1 MLSIRREAKAG
12 FAEKQDILIT
22 VFPKQSGIEIE
33 LESKVQT
40 QYRAHIEALIRQT
53 IVEAGFDGVRV
64 VAQDQGA
71 WDYTIKARVLAALNR
86 AKSLSDEYGDDIEGA
101 IKDEIEGTIQREIQ
115 SEIECARDNS
125 NHVLSEEIKSPSD
138 NSSNVLVETEK
149 SSAVNSENALTETAK
164 ERLAR
169 SMMFVPGNTPKML
182 NSADVY
188 GADSLMFDIE
198 DSIFVDEKDSARLLV
213 AEMLKAI
220 PFRSETV
227 VRINHPTQTPF
238 GLDDLDVIVRA
249 KPNLIRLPKTEDVSE
264 VELVAHKIAEVE
276 QEMGWPEGAINIIV
290 AIESVKGL
298 YNVREICHGPRV
310 VGIALGA
317 EDYRADLRTG
327 KSKPAVELTL
337 ARQTILLAAR
347 EAGIRCIDTVFSDVK
362 DTEGFLEEVNY
373 IKSLGFDG
381 KSCIHP
387 TQVALAHKVFT
398 PSDKEIAYSVK
409 VLNAYADAVA
419 HNKGVLAVDGK
430 MIDKPIVVRAQR
442 IIDKARAAG
451 IKVQLASDTNGSIE
465 ASEACVQHISKKGK
479 VLASLEEAI
488 EKTGLADG
496 MTISFHHHFR
506 NGDYVMRLVMEAI
519 KARGIKDLTI
529 AASSLSP
536 CHEFLIDYIK
546 AGIVTAL
553 ETSGVRDE
561 LGKYVTY
568 NPKALKRPLVVR
580 SHGGRARAIVS
591 GELHIDVA
599 FMGAPTCDY
608 RGNFTG
614 STGKSACGSLG
625 YAMVDS
631 HYADTTVA
639 ITDNL
644 VDVVPHPSVPQ
655 TDVDYVVVVDEI
667 GDAEGIASGAI
678 GFAKSP
684 VQQKIA
690 ELAGQFLNEANII
703 KEGFAFQLGAGGA
716 SLTVA
721 KHIGDSLRAKGLT
734 AGFGIGGATGILT
747 GLLEEGLI
755 KAIYD
760 TQSFDTVAAHSLATN
775 PNHIEIS
782 ASMYANPWTDCMTNY
797 LDVVFLGATE
807 IDVNFNVNC
816 LTDSNGV
823 LMGASGGHSDTAEGA
838 KCTVITCPLTRGR
851 LPMIVDQV
859 QTVITPGSSVDVL
872 VTERGIAIN
881 PARIDLIEQLK
892 NSNLPIYTIQEL
904 QRLAH
909 DLVGVPETVKVSQ
922 DEGDVVAVVEERRGG
937 IGDKVRKPLR

>member
-1 MLSIRREAKAG
+1 MQQIKRAAQAG
-12 FAEKQDILIT
+12 FAEKQDILISVT
-22 VFPKQSGIEIE
+22 PIESGITVE
-33 LESKVQT
+33 LESNVQK
-40 QYRAHIEALIRQT
+40 QYGTHIVALIRET
-53 IVEAGFDGVRV
+53 IIDAGFDGVHV

-71 WDYTIKARVLAALNR
+71 WDYTIKARVLTALHRGFEETNSIM
-86 AKSLSDEYGDDIEGA
+86 AKSQSADTDTLS
-101 IKDEIEGTIQREIQ
+101 R
-115 SEIECARDNS
+115 NS
-125 NHVLSEEIKSPSD
+125 NMLSCNPSMVSSD
-138 NSSNVLVETEK
+138 FSDTVCVDSSNT
-149 SSAVNSENALTETAK
+149 LTEAAK
-164 ERLAR
+164 ARLAR

-198 DSIFVDEKDSARLLV
+198 DSIFVDEKDAARLLV
-213 AEMLKAI
+213 AEMLKSI
-220 PFRSETV
+220 PFTSETV

-238 GLDDLDVIVRA
+238 GLADLDAIVRA

-264 VELVAHKIAEVE
+264 VEIVARKIADVE
-276 QEMGWPEGAINIIV
+276 KEMGWPAGTINIIV

-310 VGIALGA
+310 IGIALGA

-362 DTEGFLEEVNY
+362 DTEGFVDEVTY

-387 TQVALAHKVFT
+387 SQVALAHQVFT

-419 HNKGVLAVDGK
+419 NNRGVLAVDGK

-451 IKVQLASDTNGSIE
+451 IKVELTNEVITAKAHDESTDTYQSDSSIKDDRGQMG
-465 ASEACVQHISKKGK
+465 ANRVAKGK
-479 VLASLEEAI
+479 VLTSLAEAI
-488 EKTGLADG
+488 EKTGLTDG

-506 NGDYVMRLVMEAI
+506 NGDYVMKLVMEAI
-519 KARGIKDLTI
+519 KVKGIKNLTI

-536 CHEFLIDYIK
+536 CHDFLIDYIED
-546 AGIVTAL
+546 GTVTAL
-553 ETSGVRDE
+553 ETSGVRAA
-561 LGKYVTY
+561 LGKYLTFH
-568 NPKALKRPLVVR
+568 PQALKRPLVVR
-580 SHGGRARAIVS
+580 SHGGRARAIVN
-591 GELHIDVA
+591 GDLHIDVA

-625 YAMVDS
+625 YAIVDS
-631 HYADTTVA
+631 RYAEKTVA

-667 GDAEGIASGAI
+667 GDAAGIASGAI

-690 ELAGQFLNEANII
+690 ELAGRFLNEADII

-721 KHIGDSLRAKGLT
+721 KYIGQSLREKGIT

-747 GLLEEGLI
+747 GLLEDGLI

-760 TQSFDTVAAHSLATN
+760 TQSFDTVAAHSLANN

-782 ASMYANPWTDCMTNY
+782 ASMYANPSADCMTNY

-851 LPMIVDQV
+851 LPMIVDKV
-859 QTVITPGSSVDVL
+859 QTVITPGSFVDVL

-881 PARIDLIEQLK
+881 PARTDLIEQFK
-892 NSNLPIYTIQEL
+892 GSNLPIYTIQEL
-904 QRLAH
+904 QKLAH
-909 DLVGVPETVKVSQ
+909 QLVGVPDTVKVSKC
-922 DEGDVVAVVEERRGG
+922 ETDVVAVVENRRGG
-937 IGDKVRKPLR
+937 VGDKVRKPLL

>member
-1 MLSIRREAKAG
+1 MPQIIRKAQAG
-12 FAEKQDILIT
+12 FQEKQDVLVT
-22 VFPKQSGIEIE
+22 VMSIPSGVMIE
-33 LESKVQT
+33 LQSKVQK
-40 QYRAHIEALIRQT
+40 QYGLHIEQLIRQT
-53 IVEAGFDGVRV
+53 VADAGFDGVHLV
-64 VAQDQGA
+64 VIDQGA
-71 WDYTIKARVLAALNR
+71 WDYTIKARVLAALQR
-86 AKSLSDEYGDDIEGA
+86 ASKVDDLESNPLSASKPAVGTHGVEGMTTKGA
-101 IKDEIEGTIQREIQ
+101 SYVAAHTAD
-115 SEIECARDNS
+115 
-125 NHVLSEEIKSPSD
+125 
-138 NSSNVLVETEK
+138 
-149 SSAVNSENALTETAK
+149 LTELAK

-198 DSIFVDEKDSARLLV
+198 DSIYVNEKDSARLLV
-213 AEMLKAI
+213 SELLKSI
-220 PFRSETV
+220 TFTSETV

-238 GLDDLDVIVRA
+238 GLADLDVIVRA

-264 VELVAHKIAEVE
+264 VELVAQKIAEVE
-276 QEMGWPEGAINIIV
+276 TEMGWPEGTINIIV

-310 VGIALGA
+310 IGIALGA

-337 ARQTILLAAR
+337 ARQTILLAAC

-362 DTEGFLEEVNY
+362 DRDGFIEEVNY

-387 TQVALAHKVFT
+387 SQVALAHKVFT
-398 PSDKEIAYSVK
+398 PSENEIAYSVK
-409 VLNAYADAVA
+409 VLNAYAEAVKN
-419 HNKGVLAVDGK
+419 NKGVIAVEGK
-430 MIDKPIVVRAQR
+430 MIDRPIVVRAQR
-442 IIDKARAAG
+442 IVDKARAAG
-451 IKVQLASDTNGSIE
+451 IRVVLDGSIDTAE
-465 ASEACVQHISKKGK
+465 KELQIDQTTQVAQSIHSSHGKEK
-479 VLASLEEAI
+479 VLNSLGEAI
-488 EKTGLADG
+488 DKTGLTDG

-506 NGDYVMRLVMEAI
+506 NGDYVMKLVMEAI
-519 KARGIKDLTI
+519 RAKGIKDLTI

-536 CHEFLIDYIK
+536 CHDFLIDYIED
-546 AGIVTAL
+546 GTVSAL
-553 ETSGVRDE
+553 ETSGVRDA
-561 LGKYVTY
+561 LGQYLTY
-568 NPKALKRPLVVR
+568 HPKALKRPLVVR
-580 SHGGRARAIVS
+580 SHGGRARAIVH
-591 GELHIDVA
+591 GDLHIDVA
-599 FMGAPTCDY
+599 FMGAPTCDR

-631 HYADTTVA
+631 HYADKTVA

-644 VDVVPHPSVPQ
+644 VEVVPRPSVPQ
-655 TDVDYVVVVDEI
+655 TDVDYVVEVDEI
-667 GDAEGIASGAI
+667 GDANGIASGAI

-690 ELAGQFLNEANII
+690 ELAGQFLNDAGII

-721 KHIGDSLRAKGLT
+721 KYIGESLRAKGIT

-838 KCTVITCPLTRGR
+838 TCTVITCPLTRGR
-851 LPMIVDQV
+851 LPMIVDKV
-859 QTVITPGSSVDVL
+859 QTIITPGSSVDVL

-881 PARIDLIEQLK
+881 PARPDLLEQLK
-892 NSNLPIYTIQEL
+892 DSNLPIYTIQEL
-904 QRLAH
+904 QNLAH
-909 DLVGVPETVKVSQ
+909 DLVGRPESVKVSN
-922 DEGDVVAVVEERRGG
+922 DEGDVVAVVETRRGEV
-937 IGDKVRKPLR
+937 GDIVRKPL